1 MSSNP
6 SSLRRIGLGCMPL
19 SGIYGPIARDES
31 IKIIHGA
38 LDLGITHFDTAELYG
53 PYLNEELLADALGA
67 DRTRVEIA
75 SKFGYRLHDGKIVGL
90 DSSPNS
96 IRLAVD
102 GSLRRLR
109 RDHLDVLYQHRP
121 DPAVPIEEVVG
132 TMSDLVREGK
142 VSSLGLS
149 ATDTQTLRRASAVHP
164 ISFIQN
170 EFSLIQRAPE
180 TALLPDLLGTSTEL
194 VCYSPLGRGMLARPL
209 PPNAQ
214 RAPSDY
220 RGKDVRYRPER
231 LAELVDRLAPLWR
244 ISAARSVPPAV
255 VSLAWLLAKAPVIRV
270 IPSATSVEQLETN
283 VRGADLVLT
292 REEIADLDVVDAVG
306 EISRQ

>member
-1 MSSNP
+1 M
-6 SSLRRIGLGCMPL
+6 RRIGLGCMPL
-19 SGIYGPIARDES
+19 SGIYGPIARDEA

-67 DRTRVEIA
+67 HRTRVEIA
-75 SKFGYRLHDGKIVGL
+75 SKFGYRLRDGKIVGL
-90 DSSPNS
+90 DSSPGS

-132 TMSDLVREGK
+132 TMSDLVRQGK

-149 ATDTQTLRRASAVHP
+149 ATDTHTLRRASAVHP
-164 ISFIQN
+164 ISFVQN
-170 EFSLIQRAPE
+170 EFSLIQRAAE
-180 TALLPDLLGTSTEL
+180 TTLLPDLLGTSTEF

-209 PPNAQ
+209 LPNAQ

-220 RGKDVRYRPER
+220 RSKDARYQAER

-244 ISAARSVPPAV
+244 ISAARSVSPAAIA
-255 VSLAWLLAKAPVIRV
+255 LAWLLAKTPIIHIV
-270 IPSATSVEQLETN
+270 PSATSVEQLKAN
-283 VRGADLVLT
+283 VRAADLVLSGM
-292 REEIADLDVVDAVG
+292 EISDLDLIG
-306 EISRQ
+306 EMSARQ